1 MAQIIKINVPV
12 SNEYDVYIGSGMRF
26 STHLLDFC
34 RGIGSRF
41 LILTDDNVYSLY
53 GDALLSL
60 MKKEGLDVKMMSL
73 GEGEHSK
80 TRECKEYLENEML
93 SQGFGRDTA
102 VIALG
107 GGVVSDLG
115 GFLAST
121 YCRGVPVIY
130 LPTTFLAMVDAS
142 IGGKTGVNTTF
153 GKNMIGSFSHPKAVF
168 IDVDTLET
176 LSDEEYFGG
185 FIEVIKHMLLKGGEG
200 YKNVSQSAKALHGR
214 DLSFLTTLIA
224 ENCAFKRDIVVEDE
238 LESGVRA
245 TLNLGHTVGHAIEL
259 ISEHNIGHGAAV
271 ALGIIAEAKMAE
283 YAGIMKGQC
292 FLEIETLLSA
302 TLKELSFDVSGVTY
316 LQLRDALVLDK
327 KSRALKPRFALLKSI
342 GVPFIYDVNFTVELE
357 EKFIKSGI
365 LYLLEGFKNPC

>member
-1 MAQIIKINVPV
+1 M
-12 SNEYDVYIGSGMRF
+12 
-26 STHLLDFC
+26 
-34 RGIGSRF
+34 
-41 LILTDDNVYSLY
+41 
-53 GDALLSL
+53 
-60 MKKEGLDVKMMSL
+60 
-73 GEGEHSK
+73 
-80 TRECKEYLENEML
+80 
-93 SQGFGRDTA
+93 
-102 VIALG
+102 
-107 GGVVSDLG
+107 
-115 GFLAST
+115 
-121 YCRGVPVIY
+121 
-130 LPTTFLAMVDAS
+130 
-142 IGGKTGVNTTF
+142 
-153 GKNMIGSFSHPKAVF
+153 
-168 IDVDTLET
+168 
-176 LSDEEYFGG
+176 
-185 FIEVIKHMLLKGGEG
+185 
-200 YKNVSQSAKALHGR
+200 
-214 DLSFLTTLIA
+214 
-224 ENCAFKRDIVVEDE
+224 VEDE